1 MGIALG
7 IEVLETSFL
16 FGEKSHFVL
25 TLDVMKKILVPVDF
39 SKHSE
44 YALKVAAQIAKQHG
58 AGIILLH
65 MIGMSDSVLANS
77 EIAEEAEAKYYL
89 KLAKEKIKGF
99 TEKEYLKDVHVEA
112 IVQNY
117 KDFTEVNNVAKEQ
130 HCDLVVM
137 GSHGT
142 SGLSELF
149 MGSNTEKVVR
159 TSELPVMVVKKPHDD
174 FSIKKI
180 VLACDLDKESVP
192 AYRKTE
198 AFAELFSASLEVVYI
213 NTSGANFMGFDDV
226 EKRMESFQKELG
238 KEINVNFY
246 NYHSVER
253 GIFNYCSEKGADLL
267 VIPTHGRKGLA
278 HFVVGSLAENVSNH
292 AKMPVMTI
300 KI

>member
-1 MGIALG
+1 MVVAQG

-89 KLAKEKIKGF
+89 KLSKEKIKEF
-99 TEKEYLKDVHVEA
+99 TEREYLKGVPVEA

-142 SGLSELF
+142 GGLS
-149 MGSNTEKVVR
+149 
-159 TSELPVMVVKKPHDD
+159 
-174 FSIKKI
+174 
-180 VLACDLDKESVP
+180 
-192 AYRKTE
+192 
-198 AFAELFSASLEVVYI
+198 
-213 NTSGANFMGFDDV
+213 
-226 EKRMESFQKELG
+226 
-238 KEINVNFY
+238 
-246 NYHSVER
+246 
-253 GIFNYCSEKGADLL
+253 
-267 VIPTHGRKGLA
+267 
-278 HFVVGSLAENVSNH
+278 
-292 AKMPVMTI
+292 
-300 KI
+300 